1 MKTRWTLADLLDL
14 EYFLGRDEQ
23 VLRRDGEQ
31 ALGRRDRVIYLARIA
46 PKLKKTRAL
55 APQELL
61 HLWLRV
67 RQHSLGG
74 NETRQ

>member
-1 MKTRWTLADLLDL
+1 MKIRWTLADLLDL

-46 PKLKKTRAL
+46 PKLKKARAL
-55 APQELL
+55 APQEYNL
-61 HLWLRV
+61 
-67 RQHSLGG
+67 
-74 NETRQ
+74 